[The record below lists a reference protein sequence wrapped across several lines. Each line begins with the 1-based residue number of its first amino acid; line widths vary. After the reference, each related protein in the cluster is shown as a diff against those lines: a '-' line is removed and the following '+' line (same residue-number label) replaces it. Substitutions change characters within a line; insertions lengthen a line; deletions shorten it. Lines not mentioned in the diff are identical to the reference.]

1 MTESIGLPKL
11 KIAFEAAAQAVSNRA
26 KKGYVGVIVR
36 DAKAQGLHK
45 LISSTMIP
53 GELGEENRAYQIGRA
68 HV

>member
-36 DAKAQGLHK
+36 DAKA
-45 LISSTMIP
+45 
-53 GELGEENRAYQIGRA
+53 
-68 HV
+68 